1 MDILNKI
8 IIYPGSIGRRLG
20 VTLVV
25 LATLLAPGWG
35 AANPAVNLPPPL
47 GMPPAKPHNAIA
59 GTPQTMRFITLG
71 RITFISDK
79 WQLTEAAKRML
90 DRACAYLNAN
100 PGAERL
106 LLDGHTDSIGT
117 INFNDALSDKRARA
131 VQTYLESKGVDPHL
145 IQWKGHGERAPIDEN
160 WNPLGRSRNR
170 QVELYAIY
178 LPSH

>member
-8 IIYPGSIGRRLG
+8 IFYSGSTGRRRDAILA
-20 VTLVV
+20 V
-25 LATLLAPGWG
+25 LAALLAPTWG
-35 AANPAVNLPPPL
+35 AANPTANMPPPL
-47 GMPPAKPHNAIA
+47 GITPTKQHNATTA
-59 GTPQTMRFITLG
+59 APQTMRFITLG
-71 RITFISDK
+71 RVTFISDK
-79 WQLTEAAKRML
+79 WQLTDAAKRML
-90 DRACAYLNAN
+90 DRVCVYLNAN